1 MARTHQFRAA
11 APDWTFSAFG
21 LSRYRP
27 LHKTV
32 LGALLPAPS
41 LSKIGM
47 LFAFIDELSSSRRI
61 LPNCRITPSHVMSYE
76 LIPARFP
83 SSPVSSPSAKAG
95 VWFCNAQSGK
105 GHST

>member
-1 MARTHQFRAA
+1 MGVLTLDILTTAA
-11 APDWTFSAFG
+11 ILFAVAAG
-21 LSRYRP
+21 LMII
-27 LHKTV
+27 LGVIKTV

-61 LPNCRITPSHVMSYE
+61 RPNCRITPSYVMSYE

-83 SSPVSSPSAKAG
+83 SSPES
-95 VWFCNAQSGK
+95 FGK
-105 GHST
+105 GRSLVL